1 MEDLTRSSASAP
13 SSNNERPEY
22 FSTASHVGPDGQDA
36 QPSSS
41 MNFTSSYVRVTCSR
55 SHTGFDLFDDNT
67 ELAET
72 QNYSGNEDDIY
83 KKWSHLPET
92 KRYKTDKKMP
102 IDVFRDRYGQRAVIK
117 LIAEVEKEPAFYKYA
132 KAKTVDDLNA
142 KAKEGWKRII
152 CRIKEEFENVQED
165 HAYRAWRYLKGNYTH
180 KDFRKDW
187 KGRIPFLGGQ
197 WTAATLVDNNEKQ
210 TEAENPC
217 LASPSIANPHYTHDN
232 TESGI
237 HSAHSIDTHLS
248 CNADSASAQLLPD
261 MGDLCTLSGRNI
273 PQQHTLQSTSLEL
286 FDEEGSAIQGPPVKS
301 LDSIRAKLRRKILMK
316 TRSMSSEFFDSSSN
330 STDAESDCSISK
342 ADSSYNPTSTS
353 SIHIATPEEHYQDDF
368 GIPHPTPLSGE
379 RLKEKLREKILN
391 KKGNETLRYQHAEKW
406 FLIHS
411 GNALELEQPLP
422 ELTQNDLAEA
432 GVISNN
438 QGFGAKFQARS
449 VTSENRHAQSIKT
462 MDRHNEYPSDWS
474 GCQVECIN
482 NNTVNRKP
490 SAWLQNIFNIVDSLK
505 GVTYG
510 FTSTVS
516 PELSIYRESWNDSVN
531 STGSSFIGMLILPE
545 IYIPQ

>member
-1 MEDLTRSSASAP
+1 
-13 SSNNERPEY
+13 
-22 FSTASHVGPDGQDA
+22 
-36 QPSSS
+36 

-301 LDSIRAKLRRKILMK
+301 L
-316 TRSMSSEFFDSSSN
+316 
-330 STDAESDCSISK
+330 
-342 ADSSYNPTSTS
+342 
-353 SIHIATPEEHYQDDF
+353 ATPEEHYQDDF

-438 QGFGAKFQARS
+438 QASGSSTIFPYGYLRL
-449 VTSENRHAQSIKT
+449 
-462 MDRHNEYPSDWS
+462 EY
-474 GCQVECIN
+474 
-482 NNTVNRKP
+482 
-490 SAWLQNIFNIVDSLK
+490 LK
-505 GVTYG
+505 NAFFRFWGKVPG
-510 FTSTVS
+510 PISHFRESS
-516 PELSIYRESWNDSVN
+516 CSIYKNN
-531 STGSSFIGMLILPE
+531 G
-545 IYIPQ
+545 